1 MAERLIATKGRAVT
15 LYSRPRPAVDASRP
29 WRKPNEPDA
38 ATPVTGVFL
47 DFEADDVDGELV
59 KRGDQRLLVAEG
71 ALNGADAGGFDR
83 VEDAATGN
91 WSIVSFKSTRPGDTA
106 ILHEFQLRR

>member
-59 KRGDQRLLVAEG
+59 KRGHQRGRGADG
-71 ALNGADAGGFDR
+71 ALTGAAAGGCPR
-83 VEDAATGN
+83 G
-91 WSIVSFKSTRPGDTA
+91 
-106 ILHEFQLRR
+106 